1 MTYVI
6 AEACVGVKD
15 QSCVEVCPVDCI
27 HTEHADEIC
36 YIDPDACIDCD
47 ACLVACPVGA
57 IYAEADVPAAS
68 APWTAINADWFRD
81 KAATRARVAA
91 LID

>member
-15 QSCVEVCPVDCI
+15 RSCVEVCPVDCI
-27 HTEHADEIC
+27 HTEDVDEIC

-57 IYAEADVPAAS
+57 IYPEADVPAAS
-68 APWTAINADWFRD
+68 APWTAINADWFSDR
-81 KAATRARVAA
+81 ATTRQRVAA

>member
-6 AEACVGVKD
+6 AEACIGVKD

-27 HTEHADEIC
+27 HTEEIDEVC

-68 APWTAINADWFRD
+68 EDWIAINAEWFRD
-81 KAATRARVAA
+81 KAATRERVAA
-91 LID
+91 FVG